1 MSRLPL
7 ACLLAATSQAL
18 VAPHRALA
26 VPRRQGL
33 ARSLRLRAADAAPEG
48 RSLSARFNNFG
59 LALKD
64 RSRQQRAALG
74 SANLFAKLPRALYL
88 TALSVLFVAYRAYRG
103 FFVLLPAVYGE
114 VYAQALA
121 QAEEGKVSIRGKQ
134 VVDDIDPA
142 TGRLKL
148 RSRIVMNVAALAFLG
163 PVLVAKLI
171 GLGPRAAAVAER
183 PAAAT
188 PAENFAA
195 KERELDLPP
204 LPDIPDMLPD
214 TDDAPLRAVP
224 ALGGRVQGVLSALD
238 GEAN

>member
-1 MSRLPL
+1 MSRF
-7 ACLLAATSQAL
+7 ACVLLAAASQAL
-18 VAPHRALA
+18 VAPQRPLLA
-26 VPRRQGL
+26 PRPAG
-33 ARSLRLRAADAAPEG
+33 AVRLRAAA
-48 RSLSARFNNFG
+48 SLSARFNNFG

-64 RSRQQRAALG
+64 RSRRQRAALG
-74 SANLFAKLPRALYL
+74 SANLFAKLPRALNL

-148 RSRIVMNVAALAFLG
+148 RSRIVINIAALAFLG
-163 PVLVAKLI
+163 PVLVAKLV
-171 GLGPRAAAVAER
+171 GLEPRAAAVAAS
-183 PAAAT
+183 PAAT

-204 LPDIPDMLPD
+204 LPDIPDALPD

-224 ALGGRVQGVLSALD
+224 ALGGRVQNVLSGLD
-238 GEAN
+238 GGEAN